1 MTTIDGLDAYQEAYL
16 DAMDGVDVDVVVPAP
31 AKGLWEA
38 RWSFIG
44 EHTGLAPLLVDVNG
58 CALAQHGTL
67 RQALAAALQA
77 HAARYLDDPGKVIV
91 YLTPDRTAG
100 EAFITAGYHLV
111 ARADLTRVSDR

>member
-1 MTTIDGLDAYQEAYL
+1 
-16 DAMDGVDVDVVVPAP
+16 MDTKVKTDI
-31 AKGLWEA
+31 AK
-38 RWSFIG
+38 
-44 EHTGLAPLLVDVNG
+44 
-58 CALAQHGTL
+58 L